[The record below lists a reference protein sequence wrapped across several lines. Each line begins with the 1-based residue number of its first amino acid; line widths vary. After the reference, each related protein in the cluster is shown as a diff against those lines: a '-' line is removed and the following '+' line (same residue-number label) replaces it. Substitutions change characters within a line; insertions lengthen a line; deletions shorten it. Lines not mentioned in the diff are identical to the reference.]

1 MTFSTKLRLLA
12 GSVLATSVCAT
23 AQADTVHVYN
33 WSDYIAEDTVAN
45 YEQKSGN
52 KVVYDVFDS
61 NEVVEAKLLTGNTG
75 FDVVVPSAQFLG
87 RQIKAG
93 VFAKLDR
100 SKLPNWKHLD
110 PMLMAKLE
118 RVDPGNQYAI
128 PYLWGTTGIGY
139 NVEKVKA
146 ILGDDFEVNSWD
158 MIFKPE
164 IISKLA
170 ECGVVTLDAASEIV
184 PAALHYLGMDPN
196 TNDSKEIEKAGE
208 LLKTI
213 RPHIRYFHS
222 SQYINDLANGDV
234 CVAVGWSGDVFQAA
248 DRADEADNGV
258 TVGYV
263 IPKEGAAMWFDMLA
277 IPADAKHA
285 EAAYDFVNY
294 LMEPEVIA
302 GISDYVSY
310 PNGNKTSTSMVDPD
324 ITGNPAIYPPADV
337 MEKLYTFEVR
347 PAKVSRATNKV
358 WTEMKAGK

>member
-1 MTFSTKLRLLA
+1 MGVQA
-12 GSVLATSVCAT
+12 ATVN
-23 AQADTVHVYN
+23 VYN

-87 RQIKAG
+87 RQIQAG

-100 SKLPNWKHLD
+100 SKLPNWKNLD
-110 PMLMAKLE
+110 PMLMKKLE
-118 RVDPGNQYAI
+118 TVDPGNQHAV
-128 PYLWGTTGIGY
+128 PYMWGTTGIGY
-139 NVEKVKA
+139 NVAKVKEV
-146 ILGDDFEVNSWD
+146 LGEDYVVNSWD

-164 IISKLA
+164 VISKLA
-170 ECGVVTLDAASEIV
+170 SCGVVTLDAASEII

-196 TNDSKEIEKAGE
+196 SKDAKEIEKAGE
-208 LLKTI
+208 LLKSI

-222 SQYINDLANGDV
+222 SQYINDLANGDI

-248 DRADEADNGV
+248 DRASEAENGV
-258 TVGYV
+258 EVGYI
-263 IPKEGAAMWFDMLA
+263 IPKEGAAMWFDMLS
-277 IPADAKHA
+277 IPADSKNMD
-285 EAAYDFVNY
+285 AAHDFINY

-302 GISDYVSY
+302 SVTDYVSY
-310 PNGNKTSTSMVDPD
+310 PNGNKASTSLVDPE

-337 MEKLYTFEVR
+337 MEKLYTFDIM
-347 PAKVSRATNKV
+347 PAKVSRVTNRV
-358 WTEMKAGK
+358 WTEVKAGK